1 MSESISANKP
11 ETHRELDPAED
22 RATLETP
29 HRALLMVAVMG
40 VSIIQF
46 LDATIANVALPH
58 MQASLGASMDTVA
71 WVLTSYIIA
80 TVLVTP
86 AVGWVSDRLG
96 SRQVF
101 LWAVAGFLL
110 TSMLCGAATSL
121 AQMVF
126 FRTLQGF
133 CAAFIGPM
141 SQTIMYDI
149 NPPSKQPAAISMW
162 GMVVMIAPITGPMLG
177 GLITDTLNWR
187 WIFYINL
194 PLGIPTLLILA
205 WLLPSRPRV
214 IRGLDRLGFLA
225 LATAL
230 VCVQLMLDRGQSK
243 DWFTSTEILVELLIA
258 GAAFWVFFVHTFTT
272 RSPLFSAG
280 LLRNRN
286 FLAAFMFMFVLGAA
300 NIAIASIQ
308 PIMFQNVYGYS
319 AWDTGLLLMPRGIGV
334 MIMMTFVSRIMHRVD
349 IRYLTC
355 VGLLIASYALW
366 MMSQWALDM
375 GRGPILLAGFV
386 QGLGLG
392 LTFTPMNVAAFTT
405 LKPEYRPDAASLLN
419 LMRSIGGSFGISIM
433 VTYISRTT
441 QVSHADMAS
450 AVTSYNLPGIDPA
463 TMALRFG
470 EIGPAF
476 LGLLN
481 MEMSRQAL
489 MIAYL
494 DNFYAMAMLVFAVA
508 LSVLLFK
515 PIRLRGGTAGGRGQ

>member
-1 MSESISANKP
+1 MSGSISTTSP
-11 ETHRELDPAED
+11 GED

-29 HRALLMVAVMG
+29 HRVLLMAAVMG

-80 TVLVTP
+80 TVLMTP

-96 SRQVF
+96 SRRVF

-121 AQMVF
+121 TQMVV

-149 NPPSKQPAAISMW
+149 NPPSKQPAAISLW

-177 GLITDTLNWR
+177 GLLTETLNWR
-187 WIFYINL
+187 WVFYVNL
-194 PLGIPTLLILA
+194 PIGIPTFLVLL
-205 WLLPSRPRV
+205 WLLPSREQTS
-214 IRGLDRLGFLA
+214 RGLDRMGFLT
-225 LATAL
+225 LAVAL
-230 VCVQLMLDRGQSK
+230 VCVQLVLDRGQHQ
-243 DWFTSTEILVELLIA
+243 DWLNSHEIVLELLIA
-258 GAAFWVFFVHTFTT
+258 GAAFWVFAVHTLTT
-272 RSPLFSAG
+272 RSPLFSSA
-280 LLRNRN
+280 LFRNGN
-286 FLAAFMFMFVLGAA
+286 FVAAFMFMFVLGAA
-300 NIAIASIQ
+300 NIAIASVQ

-319 AWDTGLLLMPRGIGV
+319 PWDTGMLLMPRGIGV
-334 MIMMTFVSRIMHRVD
+334 MITMTIVARIMHRVD

-355 VGLLIASYALW
+355 AGFLIASYALW
-366 MMSQWALDM
+366 SMSQWALDM
-375 GRGPILLAGFV
+375 GRGPILLSGFI
-386 QGLGLG
+386 QGIGLG

-405 LKPEYRPDAASLLN
+405 LAPEHRPDAASLLN
-419 LMRSIGGSFGISIM
+419 LMRSLGGSFGISIM
-433 VTYISRTT
+433 VTYISRNT
-441 QVSHADMAS
+441 QISHADMAS
-450 AVTSYNLPGIDPA
+450 SVTSYNVPGVDPA
-463 TMALRFG
+463 TAALRFG
-470 EIGPAF
+470 EFGPAL
-476 LGLLN
+476 LGMLD

-494 DNFYAMAMLVFAVA
+494 DNFYVMAALVLAVA
-508 LSVLLFK
+508 LGVLLFK
-515 PIRLRGGTAGGRGQ
+515 PIRLGGHAAGGQGQ

>member
-1 MSESISANKP
+1 MSESIPDNN
-11 ETHRELDPAED
+11 PAED
-22 RATLETP
+22 RATLETQ
-29 HRALLMVAVMG
+29 HRGLLMAAVMG

-80 TVLVTP
+80 TVLMTP

-96 SRQVF
+96 SRPVF
-101 LWAVAGFLL
+101 LWAVTGFLL

-121 AQMVF
+121 PQMVF
-126 FRTLQGF
+126 FRSLQGM

-149 NPPSKQPAAISMW
+149 NPPSKQPAAISLW

-177 GLITDTLNWR
+177 GLLTDSLNWR

-194 PLGIPTLLILA
+194 PIGIPTLLVLV

-214 IRGLDRLGFLA
+214 ARGLDRLGFLA
-225 LATAL
+225 LATCL
-230 VCVQLMLDRGQSK
+230 VCVQLVLDRGQTN
-243 DWFTSTEILVELLIA
+243 DWFNSRETMIELLIA
-258 GAAFWVFFVHTFTT
+258 CAAFWVFIVHTLTT

-280 LLRNRN
+280 MLRNGN
-286 FLAAFMFMFVLGAA
+286 FFAAFLFMFVLGAA

-319 AWDTGLLLMPRGIGV
+319 AWDTGLLLMPRGLGV
-334 MIMMTFVSRIMHRVD
+334 MVTMTVVARIMHRVD

-355 VGLLIASYALW
+355 AGFLVAAYALW
-366 MMSQWALDM
+366 LMSQWALNM

-392 LTFTPMNVAAFTT
+392 LTFTPMNVAAFTS

-419 LMRSIGGSFGISIM
+419 LMRSLGGSFGISIM
-433 VTYISRTT
+433 VTYISRST

-450 AVTSYNLPGIDPA
+450 TVTSYNLPGFDPA
-463 TMALRFG
+463 TTALRYG
-470 EIGPAF
+470 EYGPAL
-476 LGLLN
+476 LGMLD
-481 MEMSRQAL
+481 MEMNRQAL

-494 DNFYAMAMLVFAVA
+494 DNFFAMAVLIVAVA
-508 LSVLLFK
+508 LGVLLLR
-515 PIRLRGGTAGGRGQ
+515 PIRIGGAGGGRRQR